1 MTKRCVGIAN
11 RSQTDEKEVK
21 VGRVG
26 LLPYV
31 SRTQVKAH
39 VHKQDL
45 AYAGPFLHTYSLKNR
60 HAYARTD
67 LHTHECKL
75 CTQACTHKRKNTNR
89 SSYLTFSKMHHPK

>member
-11 RSQTDEKEVK
+11 RSETDEKEVK

-45 AYAGPFLHTYSLKNR
+45 AYAGPFPRTYNLKNR
-60 HAYARTD
+60 HAYTRID
-67 LHTHECKL
+67 LHTHNVSCVHKPVPTNIR
-75 CTQACTHKRKNTNR
+75 TQIEVVI
-89 SSYLTFSKMHHPK
+89 